1 MEELQLILGNIG
13 IVLYLI
19 MTVAIF
25 IGMTICRRLKKIS
38 EVLQEIMVDIK
49 NNTKN

>member
-1 MEELQLILGNIG
+1 MEELQLILGDIG

-19 MTVAIF
+19 MTLAIW
-25 IGMTICRRLKKIS
+25 IGMTISGRLKEIS